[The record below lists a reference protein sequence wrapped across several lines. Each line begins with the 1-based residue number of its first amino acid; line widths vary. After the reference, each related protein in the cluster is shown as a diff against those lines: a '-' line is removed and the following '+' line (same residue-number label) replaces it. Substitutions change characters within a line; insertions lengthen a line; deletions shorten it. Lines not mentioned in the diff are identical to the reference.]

1 MICYRIAP
9 KVHNDLANAL
19 SGLGGLYAQGRWH
32 FVGKPIVYTASSR
45 SLAMLERLV
54 NDTTD
59 ILSTNL
65 SITTIQIPDDL
76 KIIRLVAS
84 ELPKAWDDHPYITET
99 QALGSDWLASM
110 DAAVL
115 QVPSSLCPDEYNY
128 LINPFHT
135 DISKIKC
142 IDSKDFFYPKLPTR
156 IG

>member
-9 KVHNDLANAL
+9 KVHNDLTNAL

-59 ILSTNL
+59 ILSKNL

-76 KIIRLVAS
+76 KVIRFVAS
-84 ELPKAWDDHPYITET
+84 ELPKAWDDHPYIADT
-99 QALGSDWLASM
+99 QALGSNWLASM
-110 DAAVL
+110 EAAVL
-115 QVPSSLCPDEYNY
+115 QVPSSLCPDEYNF
-128 LINPFHT
+128 LINPLHK
-135 DISKIKC
+135 DISRIQS
-142 IDSKDFFYPKLPTR
+142 IDCQNFLYPNRLAAKL
-156 IG
+156 

>member
-9 KVHNDLANAL
+9 KIHNDLANAL

-84 ELPKAWDDHPYITET
+84 ELPSAWDDHPYITET
-99 QALGSDWLASM
+99 QALGSDWLAAM

-115 QVPSSLCPDEYNY
+115 QVPSSICPDEYNF
-128 LINPFHT
+128 LINPLHT

-142 IDSKDFFYPKLPTR
+142 IDSKDFFYPNRLAVKL
-156 IG
+156 

>member
-9 KVHNDLANAL
+9 KIHNDLANAL

-76 KIIRLVAS
+76 KIIRLVSS
-84 ELPKAWDDHPYITET
+84 ELPKAWDDHPYITQT

-110 DAAVL
+110 DAVVL

-128 LINPFHT
+128 LINPLHT

-142 IDSKDFFYPKLPTR
+142 IDSKDFFYPNRLAVKL
-156 IG
+156 